1 MRKENLSGQEQ
12 TPGFCHGFPHR
23 ELRPSLPDL
32 GGFASSQRKSLTK
45 FRIMAGIMIAKK
57 EKMGRG
63 FCSKWEE
70 EPPASRRDLCVGE
83 LECKVKDN
91 FSADYEEIH

>member
-1 MRKENLSGQEQ
+1 
-12 TPGFCHGFPHR
+12 
-23 ELRPSLPDL
+23 
-32 GGFASSQRKSLTK
+32 
-45 FRIMAGIMIAKK
+45 MIAKK

-91 FSADYEEIH
+91 FSADYGEIH